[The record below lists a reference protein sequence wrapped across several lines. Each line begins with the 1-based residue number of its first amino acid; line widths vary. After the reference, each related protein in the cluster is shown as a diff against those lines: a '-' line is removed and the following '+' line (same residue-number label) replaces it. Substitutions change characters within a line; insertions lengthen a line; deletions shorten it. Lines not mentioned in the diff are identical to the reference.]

1 MLHVFLKWSEYPDA
15 FLCLHASAYS
25 GHWQAEWIVLGREL
39 ELGRVQCGKQPLKV
53 RYQEGY
59 DHEYYIVSS
68 LIDGHLK
75 VHAKAFLRLEILAGR

>member
-1 MLHVFLKWSEYPDA
+1 TRRAQFDDARGSGRCAPLVAALLHVFLKWSEYPDA

-59 DHEYYIVSS
+59 DHEYYIVSP
-68 LIDGHLK
+68 
-75 VHAKAFLRLEILAGR
+75 